1 MSSVGFIRPL
11 YSRHR
16 CIDGSMER
24 KFLAEGDTTD
34 LRSRLFDP
42 RSRAIVS
49 FPLRFHGTSL
59 LSSSFSVSRA
69 HVYTNPEET
78 PGDPILFRDRV
89 GKRAWQTVS
98 GKTLN
103 ARVSSNSRDT
113 FSKPKRDEREKERE
127 RVCVNTWIV
136 DIGVVQI
143 FKRRMF
149 NSARYLV
156 PHPWSIVAD
165 RPERRDVL
173 TEVKC
178 DFKEDRRWIIA
189 RSISYRETKRYLF
202 FTLKKETMFIQTSR
216 YFEK

>member
-1 MSSVGFIRPL
+1 M
-11 YSRHR
+11 HR
-16 CIDGSMER
+16 RINGKKIPGGRGYDGSPFTSIRSTLEGNCFFSAQISR
-24 KFLAEGDTTD
+24 NVPLLLFL
-34 LRSRLFDP
+34 
-42 RSRAIVS
+42 
-49 FPLRFHGTSL
+49 LRFPG
-59 LSSSFSVSRA
+59 SRV
-69 HVYTNPEET
+69 HESRRET